1 MKLKEKTKK
10 RIRGSITV
18 LMVIIML
25 PMMTMSAVIVDS
37 SRINMARSMV
47 SSAGDLTM
55 NTALAN
61 YDTILKDVYG
71 LFAMSQNMTD
81 DELAASLK
89 EYFSTTLVSYGVTNE
104 AEAGDYVDALIGDFK
119 DIIAN
124 SKNGQVSNFLDMN
137 VVDFTAT
144 KVDNSSLANSDIL
157 RSQIVEYMKYRAPLN
172 FGLSFLDSVKAFK
185 NVQSQT
191 TVVQKQV
198 EAQESSQDVTSACQ
212 TAINS
217 IRDYDKLIES
227 IKSGDKAVKG
237 KANKSDNQ
245 TVDISEYHTQVDKYR
260 STWGDNYAHAN
271 KLNLVFLLKS
281 PSTSS
286 LYLKG
291 LDIKTSKWFIKTDN
305 SGLLYDGSG
314 ISVNPSLESTTDKAK
329 QQVDNQITK
338 LNNANNL
345 EKKTANSYVNKNY
358 LDHALMSGS
367 TFTDETKAINTFIAY
382 ENFLTNSGDLK
393 YNDVKTTLE
402 SIYTL
407 GKYYDNY
414 YGKISADISTAETA
428 MNTANGKVT
437 TANTNASSYY
447 NAVSTNVGNINTAN
461 KNYTTSYEFLEGIK
475 NSDNEDLQT
484 VVASILAQN
493 NVTLPTATVTV
504 GGKSF
509 TKFGNFAKNTYKES
523 TGDSDNKYLKVFKEI
538 INSSLKNEDDYKEV
552 CSAASSYLTDK
563 ANGKTN
569 KSFSNYVKS
578 KAGNSALNTDLY
590 KLLSHLYTNSG
601 YVSKIESNITAYNG
615 VKDGYASLVQ
625 DAQNKTNDYNTKVQQ
640 RNTVQAN
647 YRACIGGYNTFVKYY
662 QNDLAYYE
670 QYISTAKAIIGNEV
684 TAINTQFTNIKTN
697 IKSIIDQLGVIETNL
712 TNARTAIVTY
722 NNKVDS
728 WKSANNTYESSNS
741 SDSFSKQNSADIE
754 ASKSQY
760 NLDSLDTLKTY
771 VGSIKQEYQDFYNRI
786 TDTTHFKYGSKK
798 IDTITTADHMKSA
811 VPASVKDSL
820 PAVVTAEAASG
831 KLGDLYNSEA
841 TGSIEMDNWYFL
853 KPVLPIQF
861 LKYLNETF
869 KSSESVTEAQKTQ
882 NAAVE
887 SDYNTTKESLKND
900 SGKEVTDDTD
910 TNKYGYSYSGKTASG
925 DLPSKDKETKSS
937 SNSKFDIGEDED
949 GDVNVSSGFS
959 EQSSALGTILSGIGD
974 IANNTLENTYIL
986 SYIFNNFS
994 YNTLIQDM
1002 VIDGENVDTKSAGAS
1017 LVEAKGLM
1025 TAETLAKYK
1034 GTSTTLSNYKKNS
1047 NNNYL
1052 YGAEIEY
1059 ILYGNSNATN
1069 NVKYTKA
1076 SIYAIRFAFN
1086 SIYAFTNSEIRN
1098 TTMSVGLAVQAATM
1112 GIVPYQIVQVVMQ
1125 LALAAAESAVDLDM
1139 MNTGLKVAVVKTSDT
1154 WQLSIS
1160 NAVKTAG
1167 ALATDM
1173 AVKATTATIDKISS
1187 GLQSLV
1193 DAGADEINGSLKDLS
1208 SNLTSAT
1215 ENKVDEIIDS
1225 AFSHIQAK
1233 IEEKLNELQY
1243 IDYEKEKTTVANE
1256 VNRVFNELKTSLAS
1270 ELETKF
1276 AGNEVAKKVLPYVTS
1291 RIEGVLTTVQNK
1303 VTTTISN
1310 IPSGKTATDVIVSEM
1325 TNIKMSLISTIT
1337 SAINNAS
1344 NAAAGVVDDI
1354 TGTISSEINGYISST
1369 AGEISEEAAKTI
1381 KEKATTA
1388 TNDFIDKYLSDGQ
1401 ASDAIGSGV
1410 DGVNGKTGS
1419 SVASMIRFGYKDYLM
1434 LFTFISISVND
1445 DAVLARTADVIQLNI
1460 QNAKTANGAS
1470 YQHKL
1475 TGVKDGTPF
1484 KMSNAKT
1491 YVSIN
1496 ASVKLEMLFM
1506 NMDFFTNI
1514 LTDDDTEVSGQL
1526 TPAATIEYNG
1536 LYGY

>member
-124 SKNGQVSNFLDMN
+124 SKNGQASNFLDMN

-144 KVDNSSLANSDIL
+144 KVDNSSLVNSDIL

-198 EAQESSQDVTSACQ
+198 EAQESVQDVTKACQ

-227 IKSGDKAVKG
+227 IKTGDKVVKG

-245 TVDISEYHTQVDKYR
+245 IVDISEYHTQVDKYR
-260 STWGDNYAHAN
+260 STWGDNYAHANKTWGDNYAHAN

-329 QQVDNQITK
+329 QQVDNQIAK

-382 ENFLTNSGDLK
+382 ENFLTNSGYLK
-393 YNDVKTTLE
+393 YSDVKTTLD

-414 YGKISADISTAETA
+414 YGKISADISTAESA

-437 TANTNASSYY
+437 SAKNNASSYY

-461 KNYTTSYEFLEGIK
+461 KNYTTSYEFLDGIK
-475 NSDNEDLQT
+475 NSDNEDLHA

-493 NVTLPTATVTV
+493 NVTLPTATKNV

-509 TKFGNFAKNTYKES
+509 TQFGSFAKNTYKES
-523 TGDSDNKYLKVFKEI
+523 NGDSDNKYLKVFKEI
-538 INSSLKNEDDYKEV
+538 INSSLKNEDDYKAV

-569 KSFSNYVKS
+569 QSFSNYVKG

-590 KLLSHLYTNSG
+590 KLLAHLYTNSG
-601 YVSKIESNITAYNG
+601 YVDKIESNISSYNG
-615 VKDGYASLVQ
+615 VINGYAALVK
-625 DAQNKTNDYNTKVQQ
+625 DAQDKTNDYNSKVQQ
-640 RNTVQAN
+640 RSTVQAN
-647 YRACIGGYNTFVKYY
+647 YKACLGGYNTFVKHY

-684 TAINTQFTNIKTN
+684 SAVNTQFTKIKTN
-697 IKSIIDQLGVIETNL
+697 VKSIIDQLGVIETNL
-712 TNARTAIVTY
+712 TNARSAIVTY
-722 NNKVDS
+722 NGKVDT

-760 NLDSLDTLKTY
+760 NLDSLDTLKT
-771 VGSIKQEYQDFYNRI
+771 
-786 TDTTHFKYGSKK
+786 
-798 IDTITTADHMKSA
+798 
-811 VPASVKDSL
+811 
-820 PAVVTAEAASG
+820 
-831 KLGDLYNSEA
+831 
-841 TGSIEMDNWYFL
+841 
-853 KPVLPIQF
+853 
-861 LKYLNETF
+861 
-869 KSSESVTEAQKTQ
+869 
-882 NAAVE
+882 
-887 SDYNTTKESLKND
+887 
-900 SGKEVTDDTD
+900 
-910 TNKYGYSYSGKTASG
+910 
-925 DLPSKDKETKSS
+925 
-937 SNSKFDIGEDED
+937 
-949 GDVNVSSGFS
+949 
-959 EQSSALGTILSGIGD
+959 
-974 IANNTLENTYIL
+974 
-986 SYIFNNFS
+986 
-994 YNTLIQDM
+994 
-1002 VIDGENVDTKSAGAS
+1002 
-1017 LVEAKGLM
+1017 
-1025 TAETLAKYK
+1025 
-1034 GTSTTLSNYKKNS
+1034 
-1047 NNNYL
+1047 
-1052 YGAEIEY
+1052 
-1059 ILYGNSNATN
+1059 
-1069 NVKYTKA
+1069 
-1076 SIYAIRFAFN
+1076 
-1086 SIYAFTNSEIRN
+1086 
-1098 TTMSVGLAVQAATM
+1098 
-1112 GIVPYQIVQVVMQ
+1112 
-1125 LALAAAESAVDLDM
+1125 
-1139 MNTGLKVAVVKTSDT
+1139 
-1154 WQLSIS
+1154 
-1160 NAVKTAG
+1160 
-1167 ALATDM
+1167 
-1173 AVKATTATIDKISS
+1173 
-1187 GLQSLV
+1187 
-1193 DAGADEINGSLKDLS
+1193 
-1208 SNLTSAT
+1208 
-1215 ENKVDEIIDS
+1215 
-1225 AFSHIQAK
+1225 
-1233 IEEKLNELQY
+1233 
-1243 IDYEKEKTTVANE
+1243 
-1256 VNRVFNELKTSLAS
+1256 
-1270 ELETKF
+1270 
-1276 AGNEVAKKVLPYVTS
+1276 
-1291 RIEGVLTTVQNK
+1291 
-1303 VTTTISN
+1303 
-1310 IPSGKTATDVIVSEM
+1310 
-1325 TNIKMSLISTIT
+1325 
-1337 SAINNAS
+1337 
-1344 NAAAGVVDDI
+1344 
-1354 TGTISSEINGYISST
+1354 
-1369 AGEISEEAAKTI
+1369 
-1381 KEKATTA
+1381 
-1388 TNDFIDKYLSDGQ
+1388 
-1401 ASDAIGSGV
+1401 
-1410 DGVNGKTGS
+1410 
-1419 SVASMIRFGYKDYLM
+1419 
-1434 LFTFISISVND
+1434 
-1445 DAVLARTADVIQLNI
+1445 
-1460 QNAKTANGAS
+1460 
-1470 YQHKL
+1470 
-1475 TGVKDGTPF
+1475 
-1484 KMSNAKT
+1484 
-1491 YVSIN
+1491 
-1496 ASVKLEMLFM
+1496 
-1506 NMDFFTNI
+1506 
-1514 LTDDDTEVSGQL
+1514 
-1526 TPAATIEYNG
+1526 
-1536 LYGY
+1536 